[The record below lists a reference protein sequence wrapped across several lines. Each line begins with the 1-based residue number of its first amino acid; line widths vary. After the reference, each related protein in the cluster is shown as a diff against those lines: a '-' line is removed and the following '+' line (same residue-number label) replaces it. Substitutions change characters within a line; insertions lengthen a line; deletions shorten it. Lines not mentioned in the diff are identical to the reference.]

1 MARQPNILAQARA
14 AREEPEAE
22 STNILAQARQAQ
34 PPAGPVPG
42 AAQPP
47 ADNPLAAFGL
57 EDDDYARE
65 LLAAASATEDEDERR
80 STLVELSG
88 YVQGRGRLN
97 PDGTPDAEG
106 MGGAERAGSRF
117 ETALR
122 NFSQW
127 SFLPVGDQVAA
138 LMAGAKGAIVN
149 DGTEEFGYRD
159 QMRFQQGRRRGMS
172 TENPAAAGF
181 GGAGGLVSGTVTR
194 AAGGLLSRVA
204 PQALRGAGSQA
215 VRGAEGVT
223 RAVRQAPGVGR
234 VARALDR
241 TQAGRS
247 AAGNVVRGAA
257 QGGATAAGVTALE
270 QGSLENVPEAA
281 LFGAVLAPVAEGGV
295 RLAGRGAQALH
306 RRFALGD
313 AGFQGVLRRLDT
325 SPAELGRR
333 AQRFQQ
339 DNGRMPRLAEV
350 LNEEEAADISS
361 LLASSREASN
371 RAASE
376 ASMAA
381 TERQGN
387 IRRAVQGRRRDF
399 SPTQM
404 TERRSASFDRFM
416 QDAAETPVA
425 LDDDVAEILADE
437 DVRRLVSSNPGLRRR
452 IAEATAKDGD
462 GLLSLRDM
470 DTLRQIT
477 RDAAAGAGPDA
488 ARYGP
493 ITNAIRD
500 NATEQSDGYGQA
512 LSEFRRRSVTREGY
526 DLGRQVRSP
535 SDVDEFNAQLQRA
548 DQRVPGGQGEGL
560 NVTQA
565 PGRAGARIGARQDIS
580 RAAQESP
587 EDAAGVARSLEADEG
602 FRQRLAQVF
611 DVQEADRMTRVGAGE
626 ARGARALG
634 AITPRMKRTSE
645 QDSRTVQTVI
655 GAAVAAGGRASGAM
669 IANVGAQIV
678 GYVRGDQTRARQLA
692 EALFDPNMAP
702 TAIARLKQL
711 GVSNEQITDL
721 YREAARAA
729 GIVVA
734 QNQDP
739 TGGGLPTAEE

>member
-22 STNILAQARQAQ
+22 STNILAQARQEVE
-34 PPAGPVPG
+34 PAAPVTG
-42 AAQPP
+42 AARPP

-80 STLVELSG
+80 STLAELSG
-88 YVQGRGRLN
+88 YVQGRGRFN
-97 PDGTPDAEG
+97 PDGTPAAEG
-106 MGGAERAGSRF
+106 PRGAERAGSRF

-138 LMAGAKGAIVN
+138 LVGTAKDALVN
-149 DGTEEFGYRD
+149 DGEFGYRD

-172 TENPAAAGF
+172 TENPVAAGA

-194 AAGGLLSRVA
+194 AAGGLLSRVS
-204 PQALRGAGSQA
+204 PQAVRNVGSQA

-339 DNGRMPRLAEV
+339 DNGRMPRLAEL

-387 IRRAVQGRRRDF
+387 IRRAVQGSRRDF

-425 LDDDVAEILADE
+425 LSDDVAEILADE

-452 IAEATAKDGD
+452 IAEATAADGAAQ
-462 GLLSLRDM
+462 LSLRDM

-565 PGRAGARIGARQDIS
+565 PGRAGARIGARQGIS

-587 EDAAGVARSLEADEG
+587 EGAAGVARSLEVDEG
-602 FRQRLAQVF
+602 LRQRLAQVF
-611 DVQEADRMTRVGAGE
+611 DVQEAGRMTRVGARE

-645 QDSRTVQTVI
+645 EDSRTVQTVI

-669 IANVGAQIV
+669 IANVGAQLV
-678 GYVRGDQTRARQLA
+678 GFVRGDQTRARQLA
-692 EALFDPNMAP
+692 EALFDPGMAP

-711 GVSNEQITDL
+711 GLSNEQITDL

>member
-138 LMAGAKGAIVN
+138 LVGTAKDALEN
-149 DGTEEFGYRD
+149 DGTEYGYRD

-194 AAGGLLSRVA
+194 AVGGLLSRVA

-295 RLAGRGAQALH
+295 RLAGRGLQAGN
-306 RRFALGD
+306 RRFFALGD
-313 AGFQGVLRRLDT
+313 AGLQGVLRRLDT

-339 DNGRMPRLAEV
+339 DNGRMPRLAEL

-387 IRRAVQGRRRDF
+387 IRRAVQGSRRDF

-425 LDDDVAEILADE
+425 LNDDVANILADE

-452 IAEATAKDGD
+452 IAEATAADGD
-462 GLLSLRDM
+462 GQLSLRDM

-512 LSEFRRRSVTREGY
+512 ISEFRRRSVTREGY

-587 EDAAGVARSLEADEG
+587 EGAAGVARSLEADEG

-611 DVQEADRMTRVGAGE
+611 DVQEAGRMTRVGAGE

-734 QNQDP
+734 QEQNQ
-739 TGGGLPTAEE
+739 TGGWLPAAEE